1 MLAIGGQIGAGVG
14 NLATRSVVNEFEM
27 RNMVAVGLG
36 TGIACA
42 FGAPIGAVIFAL
54 EKGFHFTMRLMRRL
68 FVASMLTCFCFS
80 FVLTAVDGLHPSHPK
95 LSPLHTRESSST
107 SHVLQMVNLARF
119 LLNRCATL
127 GS

>member
-1 MLAIGGQIGAGVG
+1 
-14 NLATRSVVNEFEM
+14 M

-80 FVLTAVDGLHPSHPK
+80 FVLTAVDGLHILFFPFPN
-95 LSPLHTRESSST
+95 TRT
-107 SHVLQMVNLARF
+107 HIQVTCVPLQMVILVRF
-119 LLNRCATL
+119 RLSRCATL
-127 GS
+127 AS